1 MLRYGPYLYSVLYLL
16 SVMVDDMMISGL
28 LFAIALFYLF
38 INLIYEWDD
47 IIIITPLF
55 VFFCALSPAPFD
67 KVAIIAVPILE
78 FIFFWWFH
86 ILRKNNEC
94 NDGYLETC
102 RKSVILSSALL
113 LISLSKALED
123 MGYTILISSLC
134 IVVAVCI
141 FIYVHM
147 DVCFSK
153 SKKQYGLT
161 KNDEQEELFGIN
173 DDMI

>member
-1 MLRYGPYLYSVLYLL
+1 MLKYGPFLYSVLYLL
-16 SVMVDDMMISGL
+16 SVMVDNTMVSGL
-28 LFAIALFYLF
+28 LFALALFYVFL
-38 INLIYEWDD
+38 NLIYEMDD
-47 IIIITPLF
+47 FIIVTPLV
-55 VFFCALSPAPFD
+55 VFFCALSRAPID

-86 ILRKNNEC
+86 IWRKNDEC

-123 MGYTILISSLC
+123 VGYTILISSLC

-173 DDMI
+173 DNMI